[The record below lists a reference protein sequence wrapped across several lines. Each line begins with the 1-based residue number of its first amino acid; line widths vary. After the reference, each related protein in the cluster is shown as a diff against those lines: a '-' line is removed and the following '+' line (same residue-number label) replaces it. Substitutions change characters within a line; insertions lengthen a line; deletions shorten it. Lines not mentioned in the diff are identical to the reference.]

1 MIASSKLYVGM
12 LLLLIGFNNPLIAQ
26 DDKLDALTFEETII
40 QEEKIPY
47 FGVGGGFMVSVFS
60 PNVDDINS
68 QLSSNGMDNL
78 STPITM
84 TGALGVATIG
94 IIPNTRI
101 NIVNLGGSSSVS
113 EKSFII
119 NNDNYNRKVSYS
131 LAYTGFGIDYAIQL
145 ARSLNILPGISGGW
159 GNLSVETAQYKVGST
174 VSNGTIGG
182 SLTDPN
188 IYAKRIENSYVL
200 LQPGI
205 ALEFAPPILGND
217 KPRVVS
223 LRLHAGYT
231 LSFMGEWKENG
242 ISVIT
247 NQPDTF
253 TASGL
258 GIQAGIMIGLFN

>member
-1 MIASSKLYVGM
+1 MTRLCFYI
-12 LLLLIGFNNPLIAQ
+12 NH
-26 DDKLDALTFEETII
+26 II
-40 QEEKIPY
+40 
-47 FGVGGGFMVSVFS
+47 F
-60 PNVDDINS
+60 
-68 QLSSNGMDNL
+68 
-78 STPITM
+78 
-84 TGALGVATIG
+84 
-94 IIPNTRI
+94 
-101 NIVNLGGSSSVS
+101 
-113 EKSFII
+113 I
-119 NNDNYNRKVSYS
+119 NNDNYNRKVFYS
-131 LAYTGFGIDYAIQL
+131 LAYTGFGIDYAFQL

-188 IYAKRIENSYVL
+188 IYAKRIENNYVL

-217 KPRVVS
+217 KPRVIS

-253 TASGL
+253 SASGL